1 MRWRV
6 YGLGVR
12 GANDHASLHGT
23 PSGASP
29 SRSSPP
35 LLWNSL
41 LICTF
46 SVLFSKQVGSAELK
60 VKEFAQSFGL
70 EEVQGGFLCLYV
82 GHTRLTGKRLALHVW
97 YVRWPCSFCSKGKF
111 IITTPD

>member
-70 EEVQGGFLCLYV
+70 E
-82 GHTRLTGKRLALHVW
+82 
-97 YVRWPCSFCSKGKF
+97 
-111 IITTPD
+111 